1 MSFKRSMTF
10 TCKSIK
16 TILGVEHQERE
27 VGVED
32 VIFIEFN
39 NSVVEKSS
47 YCEADILYYLKIQI
61 AKDPEQFENLVC
73 TTTGN

>member
-1 MSFKRSMTF
+1 MTF

-16 TILGVEHQERE
+16 TILGVEHLERG

-32 VIFIEFN
+32 VIFIKFN
-39 NSVVEKSS
+39 ISLVEKCS
-47 YCEADILYYLKIQI
+47 YCEADIFYYLKIQI
-61 AKDPEQFENLVC
+61 AKDPEQFEKLVC